1 MLNYLSQ
8 TWLLNFFKAS
18 DTKALIH
25 QCEWAPSRSILT
37 NERLT
42 VLNFLFDSNEEL
54 SWMTVIDT
62 NFKPLTLPDP
72 KEVPESELE
81 LSRQLKDLET
91 TIRIEREASLKF
103 GLTTVSIMIIKHLE
117 NQSLMSSHISFH
129 HLPVIPL
136 LFAVQ
141 LLNTPVVIIPPS
153 HSLYLN

>member
-1 MLNYLSQ
+1 
-8 TWLLNFFKAS
+8 
-18 DTKALIH
+18 
-25 QCEWAPSRSILT
+25 
-37 NERLT
+37 
-42 VLNFLFDSNEEL
+42 
-54 SWMTVIDT
+54 MTVIDT

-117 NQSLMSSHISFH
+117 NQSLMLSRISFH